1 MAERRYHI
9 IFNPAAGTALAL
21 GLTTEALATQLT
33 GAGLDFTIDDDDD
46 LPLTDRIGSAL
57 AGDADVIVAAGG
69 DGTVLAV
76 AEALV
81 GSDKTL
87 AVLPLGTLNGLARD
101 LGLALDLP
109 GAIAQLGALE
119 QRAIDVAEVNGRPFL
134 HNVIV
139 GLIPGIAVGRELIR
153 GKEAGWRT
161 RVRFIRFMWRRM
173 TYAHRIALALRSD
186 TNATRIELVQS
197 LVVANN
203 SYDQRIGRFM
213 ARRRLDRGTM
223 TAYLIRSLRMRDA
236 LRLAL
241 SMLAGRWRSDQ
252 AIEFEKVRELTVQS
266 KRKRV
271 MVTMDGEVTRLDT
284 PLNFRIRP
292 RSLQVLAP
300 AEAVAGRELATPAV
314 PALMGA

>member
-300 AEAVAGRELATPAV
+300 PEAVAGRELATPAV

>member
-109 GAIAQLGALE
+109 GAIAQLAALE

-300 AEAVAGRELATPAV
+300 PEAVAGRELATPAV

>member
-109 GAIAQLGALE
+109 GAIAQLAALE